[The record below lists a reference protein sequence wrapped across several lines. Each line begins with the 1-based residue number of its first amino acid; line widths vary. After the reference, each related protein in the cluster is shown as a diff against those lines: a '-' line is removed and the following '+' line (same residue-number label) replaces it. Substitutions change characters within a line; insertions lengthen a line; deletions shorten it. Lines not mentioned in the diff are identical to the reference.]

1 MTHTCEPRRAGGA
14 TGSGNAVC
22 LAADAAAEIAVP
34 DDLEAQVRAYLAE
47 HPDEP
52 WEAAVASMEGPLP

>member
-1 MTHTCEPRRAGGA
+1 
-14 TGSGNAVC
+14 